1 MKIDDDADL
10 RPDPPSWRDLNT
22 QMSGKNDNYEGG
34 EHDNYCMKMII
45 MKMINGH
52 VGHQKCL
59 VLHFDTLVG
68 SKILP
73 M

>member
-1 MKIDDDADL
+1 MKIDDEADL

-34 EHDNYCMKMII
+34 EHDNYCMKMI
-45 MKMINGH
+45 NGH
-52 VGHQKCL
+52 VGHQKSL
-59 VLHFDTLVG
+59 VLHFDRLVD